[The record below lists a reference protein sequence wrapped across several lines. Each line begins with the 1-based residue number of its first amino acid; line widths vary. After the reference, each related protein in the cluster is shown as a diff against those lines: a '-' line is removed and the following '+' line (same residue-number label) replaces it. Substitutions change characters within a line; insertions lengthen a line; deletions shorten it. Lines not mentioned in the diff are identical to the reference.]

1 MKKFTKEYSQLMY
14 ESLEDKIG
22 NKITDEYSSLKRSTL
37 ELLEKSVENYEELI
51 NVQNFIH
58 DYAENPEKEVLEG
71 FIEDSDI
78 FDFYLKN
85 QTDIDELCTKKEFF
99 DKTPKEREIF
109 TLYDFVIKGTKFAV
123 QETMK
128 ILEKELFS

>member
-1 MKKFTKEYSQLMY
+1 MRKFTKEYSQLVY

-58 DYAENPEKEVLEG
+58 DYAENTEKEVLEG

-85 QTDIDELCTKKEFF
+85 QTDIDELCAEKEFF

-128 ILEKELFS
+128 LLEKELFS